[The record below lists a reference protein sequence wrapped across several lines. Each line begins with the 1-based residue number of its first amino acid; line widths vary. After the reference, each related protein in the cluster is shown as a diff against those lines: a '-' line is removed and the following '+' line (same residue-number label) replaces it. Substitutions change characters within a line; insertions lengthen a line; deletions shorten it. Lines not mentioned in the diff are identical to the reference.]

1 MNTLCPSCFLDQ
13 DGGEDDDER
22 HDADNNNNN
31 NNKRKGDA
39 GDKES
44 KTDKD

>member
-13 DGGEDDDER
+13 DGGEDDDDR
-22 HDADNNNNN
+22 HDVDDNKNT
-31 NNKRKGDA
+31 KRKGDA